1 MQQKLRLSILKE
13 AKKLKKFKRNLLIQQ
28 KEEEQH
34 LLNTVPSI
42 DSTPGIVIKE
52 EKPDIM
58 EIELID
64 TANIIA
70 NSPTT
75 STTTI
80 KRQDLNNTSL
90 NINTHRLVK
99 VILQFVE
106 NYLFKNSSFNLNVQR
121 RIIL

>member
-1 MQQKLRLSILKE
+1 
-13 AKKLKKFKRNLLIQQ
+13 
-28 KEEEQH
+28 
-34 LLNTVPSI
+34 
-42 DSTPGIVIKE
+42 
-52 EKPDIM
+52 M
-58 EIELID
+58 EIELIG